1 MDPIRNLVSGADP
14 IRHEP
19 AIPDGE
25 EALRRMLARAEGYT
39 DRVSPDIPTLAERRQ
54 RRARIAGLLTIAAAA
69 VTAGVLVTM
78 NLGPLTTSPAPAGTA
93 EVTRPE
99 APAAAT
105 ALPPTPTP
113 TVTSGPSTGVP
124 AAAGPTGCTKENVT
138 GIQGWFAEQLPSAE
152 VAGCAGDWMALS
164 MTGSGGQT
172 DAGSWFWMATLVDG
186 RYVFDG
192 DQPWAN
198 IPGWDV
204 AGANN
209 DRLTA
214 EQFMDSQFTSKGIP
228 VQYRQALVGVPAP
241 GSLAAQG
248 VKTYVDGSTGYKVSF
263 DYPAT
268 WKVTDPAGSLALTSG
283 AGTSLTD
290 NTGKEVARLALGETN
305 EWSGC
310 LNEAPY
316 RVLDSEAMSAL
327 PSVPGGAGDSS
338 PRFAYVAMASAANDG
353 GPIQAGIG
361 ITNRI
366 AGPEGTGCVL
376 DLAVAGPDAL
386 NFYSFTTRRPLG
398 GPTWGLYRFQTMEEA
413 MAFTKTAGYQDLK
426 RVITSLTFTKTG

>member
-1 MDPIRNLVSGADP
+1 MDPIKNLVSGVDP
-14 IRHEP
+14 IGHDP
-19 AIPDGE
+19 AVPDGE
-25 EALRRMLARAEGYT
+25 EALHLMLSRPGAFT
-39 DRVSPDIPTLAERRQ
+39 DRVAPDVPTLAERRQ
-54 RRARIAGLLTIAAAA
+54 RRGRIAGLMAIAAAA
-69 VTAGVLVTM
+69 VTAGTLVAV
-78 NLGPLTTSPAPAGTA
+78 NLGPLTAAPAPATTVTSTASPSATTA
-93 EVTRPE
+93 E
-99 APAAAT
+99 
-105 ALPPTPTP
+105 PTPTP
-113 TVTSGPSTGVP
+113 TATSESSAGLP
-124 AAAGPTGCTKENVT
+124 AAAGPAGCTKENVT

-152 VAGCAGDWMALS
+152 VAGCAGGWMALS
-164 MTGSGGQT
+164 MTATGGQT
-172 DAGSWFWMATLVDG
+172 DAGSWFWMATLADG
-186 RYVFDG
+186 KYVFDG

-209 DRLTA
+209 ERLTA
-214 EQFMDSQFTSKGIP
+214 EEYMDAQFTSKGIP

-248 VKTYVDGSTGYKVSF
+248 IKTYVDASTGFKVSF
-263 DYPAT
+263 NYPAT

-316 RVLDSEAMSAL
+316 QVLDSEAMSGL
-327 PSVPGGAGDSS
+327 PSAPGGAGDGS
-338 PRFAYVAMASAANDG
+338 PRFAYVAMASAAHDG
-353 GPIQAGIG
+353 GPVQAGIG

-366 AGPEGTGCVL
+366 AGQEGTGCVL
-376 DLAVAGPDAL
+376 DFAVAGPEAL
-386 NFYSFTTRRPLG
+386 NFYSFTARRPLG

-426 RVITSLTFTKTG
+426 RVITSLTITKIG